1 MKRYDVFFDFD
12 NTITTFDVID
22 DMLIRFSKDD
32 SWLELERKWK
42 RGLIGSRECLEG
54 QVKGIRISKPDLD
67 KYLRTIELDP
77 DFKKL
82 INFLKSKDIKTL
94 ILTDNFDYIVRGILK
109 HKRIQPLGIYS
120 NSLKIR
126 DKHLIPSF
134 PLTNKN
140 HGKRCGH
147 CKKATLLKN
156 LDKDSVNVYV
166 GDGLSDVC
174 PSEVADIVF
183 AKGNLKKYLK
193 KKGIAFHPFR
203 DFKDIYNYF
212 RKELQ

>member
-1 MKRYDVFFDFD
+1 MKKYDVFFDFD
-12 NTITTFDVID
+12 NTITVFDVID

-32 SWLELERKWK
+32 NWLELERKWK

-54 QVKGIRISKPDLD
+54 QVRGIRVSRGGLD
-67 KYLRTIELDP
+67 RYLRTIELDP
-77 DFKKL
+77 YFKRL
-82 INFLKSKDIKTL
+82 LGFLRSKKIKAV
-94 ILTDNFDYIVRGILK
+94 ILTDNFDYIV
-109 HKRIQPLGIYS
+109 KRILRHKNIRPLEVYS
-120 NSLKIR
+120 NSLKVAGG
-126 DKHLIPSF
+126 HLIPSF

-156 LDKDSVNVYV
+156 LDKDAVNVYV

-174 PSEVADIVF
+174 PSEVADVVF

-193 KKGIAFHPFR
+193 KKGIAFRPFK
-203 DFKDIYNYF
+203 DFRDIYNYF
-212 RKELQ
+212 RKDLG

>member
-1 MKRYDVFFDFD
+1 MKKYDVFFDFD
-12 NTITTFDVID
+12 NTITAFDVID

-32 SWLELERKWK
+32 NWLELERRWK
-42 RGLIGSRECLEG
+42 KGLIGSRECLEG
-54 QVKGIRISKPDLD
+54 QIRGIRISKRDLD
-67 KYLRTIELDP
+67 RYLRTIELDP
-77 DFKKL
+77 HFKRL
-82 INFLKSKDIKTL
+82 LNFLRSEKIKTV
-94 ILTDNFDYIVRGILK
+94 ILTDNFGYIVRRILR
-109 HKRIQPLGIYS
+109 HKNIRPLEIYS
-120 NSLKIR
+120 NSLKIEGE
-126 DKHLIPSF
+126 HLIPSF
-134 PLTNKN
+134 PLANRN

-156 LDKDSVNVYV
+156 LDRDAINVYV

-203 DFKDIYNYF
+203 DFRDIYNYF
-212 RKELQ
+212 RKDLR